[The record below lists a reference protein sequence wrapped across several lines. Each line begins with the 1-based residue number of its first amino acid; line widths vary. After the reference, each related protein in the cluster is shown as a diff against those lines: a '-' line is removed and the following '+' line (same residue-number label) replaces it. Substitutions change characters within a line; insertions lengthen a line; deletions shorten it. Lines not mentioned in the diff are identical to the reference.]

1 MRSNILYVV
10 IPCYNEEEVLLET
23 AGRLKEKME
32 SLMEKGMISSDSKV
46 IFVNDGSKDRTWELI
61 QELHGSN
68 SLYGGINLTR
78 NREHQNAQQGKRYF
92 F

>member
-32 SLMEKGMISSDSKV
+32 SLMERGMISSECASGRFDDSEG
-46 IFVNDGSKDRTWELI
+46 ICG
-61 QELHGSN
+61 HGDFH
-68 SLYGGINLTR
+68 GCRFAG
-78 NREHQNAQQGKRYF
+78 
-92 F
+92 